1 MRVHA
6 VRLGPEYLVFLLI
19 VLFAVPLD
27 GLAACVRSGLMPIL
41 TRVTTAINSSMV
53 CERWCQSGRL
63 LSYSSSRFQPRP
75 AGETT
80 LPAFACRRL
89 CRCVAWSKSSSRSFT
104 VRSCSL
110 RLFFSCGNHADRF
123 PSRAPLQLISWL
135 IPYWSAM
142 ALGTVNC
149 SLLVT
154 LGISYFSKDLIL
166 AKQPAGVSCAANCS
180 GQQCFCKARNCKG
193 LGNGSDYTAGMVR
206 TLMGTRVSG
215 F

>member
-19 VLFAVPLD
+19 VLFAVPQD
-27 GLAACVRSGLMPIL
+27 GLAACVRSGSVPIL
-41 TRVTTAINSSMV
+41 TRVTTAINSSIY
-53 CERWCQSGRL
+53 ERWCQSGRL
-63 LSYSSSRFQPRP
+63 LAYSFSRFQPRA
-75 AGETT
+75 AGENT
-80 LPAFACRRL
+80 LPAFECRRF

-104 VRSCSL
+104 VRSCPL
-110 RLFFSCGNHADRF
+110 RLIFSAGITRIASPAAIHCNSSPG
-123 PSRAPLQLISWL
+123 L

-154 LGISYFSKDLIL
+154 LEAYPYFSKDLIL

-180 GQQCFCKARNCKG
+180 GQQEQKR
-193 LGNGSDYTAGMVR
+193 LS
-206 TLMGTRVSG
+206 
-215 F
+215 

>member
-19 VLFAVPLD
+19 VLFAVPQD

-41 TRVTTAINSSMV
+41 TRVTTAINSSMA

-80 LPAFACRRL
+80 LPAFECRLLNEQERTVKERL
-89 CRCVAWSKSSSRSFT
+89 D
-104 VRSCSL
+104 
-110 RLFFSCGNHADRF
+110 LFDQATQRQ
-123 PSRAPLQLISWL
+123 R
-135 IPYWSAM
+135 

-149 SLLVT
+149 NLLVT
-154 LGISYFSKDLIL
+154 TATRL
-166 AKQPAGVSCAANCS
+166 PA
-180 GQQCFCKARNCKG
+180 
-193 LGNGSDYTAGMVR
+193 
-206 TLMGTRVSG
+206 
-215 F
+215 